1 MALLPGI
8 DVIRLLVMA
17 QFLNGTIL
25 PIVLVTMLRLVND
38 PEVLGEH
45 VNSRGYNV
53 VAVTTAAVVA
63 LLSVAYLAMVALEWL
78 GIL

>member
-63 LLSVAYLAMVALEWL
+63 LLSVAYLAMVALERL